1 MSSIPRPTAPPEP
14 ATGGLLAAFTERAGP
29 LGVRVERVPDVHGLA
44 GFIASLVAEL
54 GPPAVLIAGELR
66 DAAPALTRAL
76 DAAGVAWSQPG
87 DPGVTRDA
95 PLGLSLA
102 RLAIAETG
110 SVLLAEPSL
119 DDRAIGLLV
128 ATQLVVCSTAALV
141 PSLADAAPALR
152 GVALQFGGGYATL
165 VTGPSRTAD
174 IERVLT
180 VGVQGPARVVVLFV
194 DDLG

>member
-1 MSSIPRPTAPPEP
+1 MSTTPRPTAPPERT
-14 ATGGLLAAFTERAGP
+14 TGDLLAAFRERAGP
-29 LGVRVERVPDVHGLA
+29 LGVRVERVPDVQGLA

-54 GPPAVLIAGELR
+54 GAPAVLIAGELR
-66 DAAPALTRAL
+66 DAAPTLTRAL
-76 DAAGVAWSQPG
+76 DAAGVAWSQPV
-87 DPGVTRDA
+87 DPGATRDA
-95 PLGLSLA
+95 PLGVSLA
-102 RLAIAETG
+102 QLAIAETG

-128 ATQLVVCSTAALV
+128 ATQLVVCLTAALV

-152 GVALQFGGGYATL
+152 GVALQPGGGYATL